1 MKYSFIK
8 NRNKSP
14 QYILGKTLSTVKQ
27 GMSQVLK
34 VETHCHNVFSN
45 FKNYPSKLP
54 YDCGVTIEEQL
65 ENAYLKKIDVMFVT
79 NHNTLDGYSQI
90 LEYKQNH
97 AKYQNIRIYPAEEIT
112 INNKGHVLAYGIE
125 NEIRPGMT
133 LDETLEEIRK
143 QNGVSCAAHPFAV
156 SNGIR
161 EYAKKCDIIES
172 FNSNNIDIFSNLI
185 SEKFAKQNNL
195 ISIAGSDSHVKS
207 TIGRSINT
215 VESENNID
223 SLLENLI
230 KGKFKI
236 GKLNYTSR
244 QEMREHAHYIISSSR
259 QSILNSINKT
269 NPKFHSIVK
278 WAIDSFI
285 SNPNSKLWHLMS
297 SLALYLSKRISK
309 KVNIYGYNPLIL
321 EQRSWSNLISL
332 SLIP

>member
-1 MKYSFIK
+1 
-8 NRNKSP
+8 
-14 QYILGKTLSTVKQ
+14 
-27 GMSQVLK
+27 MSEVLN

-45 FKNYPSKLP
+45 HKNYSSRVPF
-54 YDCGVTIEEQL
+54 DCGVTIEEQL
-65 ENAYLKKIDVMFVT
+65 ENAYHEKIDVMFIT

-97 AKYQNIRIYPAEEIT
+97 AKYRNIRIYPAEEVT

-125 NEIRPGMT
+125 KEIRSGMT
-133 LDETLEEIRK
+133 LEETLDEIRK

-161 EYAKKCDIIES
+161 ENAKKCDIIES
-172 FNSNNIDIFSNLI
+172 FNSNNIDFFSNI
-185 SEKFAKQNNL
+185 IAERFAKENSL

-207 TIGRSINT
+207 TIGRSINK

-223 SLLENLI
+223 LILEQLR
-230 KGKFKI
+230 KGKFTIDKS
-236 GKLNYTSR
+236 NYASK
-244 QEMREHAHYIISSSR
+244 EELYEHAHYIISSSR
-259 QSILNSINKT
+259 QSILNSIRET

-285 SNPNSKLWHLMS
+285 SNPNSRLWHILS
-297 SLALYLSKRISK
+297 SLGLYLSKRVSK
-309 KVNIYGYNPLIL
+309 KVNMYGYNPLIL
-321 EQRSWSNLISL
+321 EQRSWTNLISL

>member
-1 MKYSFIK
+1 
-8 NRNKSP
+8 
-14 QYILGKTLSTVKQ
+14 
-27 GMSQVLK
+27 
-34 VETHCHNVFSN
+34 
-45 FKNYPSKLP
+45 
-54 YDCGVTIEEQL
+54 
-65 ENAYLKKIDVMFVT
+65 MFVT

-90 LEYKQNH
+90 LECKQNH

-133 LDETLEEIRK
+133 LDETLDEIGK

-161 EYAKKCDIIES
+161 EYAKKCDLIES
-172 FNSNNIDIFSNLI
+172 FNSNNVDIFSNLI
-185 SEKFAKQNNL
+185 AERFAKQNNL
-195 ISIAGSDSHVKS
+195 TSIAGSDSHVKS

-223 SLLENLI
+223 SILENLI
-230 KGKFKI
+230 KGKFKV
-236 GKLNYTSR
+236 GKHNYASR
-244 QEMREHAHYIISSSR
+244 EEMHEHAHYIISSSR
-259 QSILNSINKT
+259 QSILNLINEK
-269 NPKFHSIVK
+269 NPKFYSIVK

-285 SNPNSKLWHLMS
+285 SNPNSRLWRLVS
-297 SLALYLSKRISK
+297 SLTMYLSKRVSK

>member
-1 MKYSFIK
+1 
-8 NRNKSP
+8 
-14 QYILGKTLSTVKQ
+14 
-27 GMSQVLK
+27 MSQVLK

-45 FKNYPSKLP
+45 YKNYRSRLP
-54 YDCGVTIEEQL
+54 FDCGVTIEEQL
-65 ENAYLKKIDVMFVT
+65 ENAHLQKIDVMFVT

-97 AKYQNIRIYPAEEIT
+97 AKYQNIRIHPAEEIT
-112 INNKGHVLAYGIE
+112 INNRGHVLAYGIK

-133 LDETLEEIRK
+133 LEETLDEIRA

-161 EYAKKCDIIES
+161 EHAKKCDIIES

-185 SEKFAKQNNL
+185 AERFAKQNNL
-195 ISIAGSDSHVKS
+195 ISISGSDSHVKS

-215 VESENNID
+215 VQSETNID
-223 SLLENLI
+223 SILENLI

-236 GKLNYTSR
+236 GILNYTR
-244 QEMREHAHYIISSSR
+244 KEEMREHAHYIISASR
-259 QSILNSINKT
+259 QSILNSIYET
-269 NPKFHSIVK
+269 NPKFHSVVK

-285 SNPNSKLWHLMS
+285 SNPNSRLWHLMS
-297 SLALYLSKRISK
+297 SLGLYLSKRVSK
-309 KVNIYGYNPLIL
+309 KVNIYGHNPLIL

>member
-1 MKYSFIK
+1 
-8 NRNKSP
+8 
-14 QYILGKTLSTVKQ
+14 
-27 GMSQVLK
+27 MSKVLK

-45 FKNYPSKLP
+45 YKNHPSRLP
-54 YDCGVTIEEQL
+54 FDCGVTIEEQL
-65 ENAYLKKIDVMFVT
+65 ENAYLRKIDVMFVT

-97 AKYQNIRIYPAEEIT
+97 AKYQKIRIYPAEEIT
-112 INNKGHVLAYGIE
+112 ISNRGHVLAYGIE

-133 LDETLEEIRK
+133 LDETLDEIGK
-143 QNGVSCAAHPFAV
+143 QNGISCAAHPFAV

-185 SEKFAKQNNL
+185 ADRFAKQYNL

-215 VESENNID
+215 VESENDVD
-223 SLLENLI
+223 SILENLI
-230 KGKFKI
+230 KGRFKI
-236 GKLNYTSR
+236 SKLNYASKE
-244 QEMREHAHYIISSSR
+244 EMHEHAHYIISSSR
-259 QSILNSINKT
+259 QSILNSINET
-269 NPKFHSIVK
+269 NPKFHSVVK

-297 SLALYLSKRISK
+297 SLAMYLSKRVSK

-321 EQRSWSNLISL
+321 EQRSWLNLISL
-332 SLIP
+332 SLVP

>member
-1 MKYSFIK
+1 
-8 NRNKSP
+8 
-14 QYILGKTLSTVKQ
+14 
-27 GMSQVLK
+27 MSQILK

-45 FKNYPSKLP
+45 HRSYPSKLP
-54 YDCGVTIEEQL
+54 FDCGVTIEEQL
-65 ENAYLKKIDVMFVT
+65 ENAYLQKIDVMFVT

-90 LEYKQNH
+90 LECKQNH
-97 AKYQNIRIYPAEEIT
+97 AKYQNIRIYAAEEIT
-112 INNKGHVLAYGIE
+112 INKKGHVLAYGIE

-133 LDETLEEIRK
+133 LDETLDVIRK

-161 EYAKKCDIIES
+161 EYAKKCDLIES
-172 FNSNNIDIFSNLI
+172 FNSNNVDIFSNLI
-185 SEKFAKQNNL
+185 AEKFTKQNNL
-195 ISIAGSDSHVKS
+195 TSIAGSDSHVKS

-223 SLLENLI
+223 SILENLI
-230 KGKFKI
+230 KGKFKV
-236 GKLNYTSR
+236 GKHNYASR
-244 QEMREHAHYIISSSR
+244 EEMHEHAHYIISSSR
-259 QSILNSINKT
+259 QSILNLINEK
-269 NPKFHSIVK
+269 NPKFYSIVK

-285 SNPNSKLWHLMS
+285 SNPNSRLWRLVS
-297 SLALYLSKRISK
+297 SLTMYLSKRVSK